1 LVPGVCF
8 VAAFNR
14 PCAPPPATAF
24 ARSRPR
30 VTPPA
35 LDFEAVGLVVLDR
48 VGAVTTGSVTTTSG
62 Q

>member
-35 LDFEAVGLVVLDR
+35 LDFEAVGLV
-48 VGAVTTGSVTTTSG
+48 TTSWLG
-62 Q
+62 VLVLFFEDVV